1 MAQTIERS
9 SVGRMLGLAGALLLL
24 TASPEGVVG
33 QSRDP
38 FEAMG
43 VERPAKPFP
52 APDLAFTALDG
63 RVARLGDLRGKV
75 VLLGFFTST

>member
-9 SVGRMLGLAGALLLL
+9 SVGRMLGLAGALFLV
-24 TASPEGVVG
+24 TAIPDGAAG
-33 QSRDP
+33 QSRDS

-43 VERPAKPFP
+43 VHRPAEPFP

-75 VLLGFFTST
+75 VLLGFFTSS